1 VIPALAR
8 ADEDAPFVGRT
19 VEGVASR
26 GKHLLLHLSGGLV
39 LRTHMRMHGSWHL
52 YRPGERWR
60 RPRAAM
66 RIVLATDAYEAV
78 AFDVPVVELLD
89 AGALGRS
96 VALARLGPDLLGE
109 DFDAADAVR
118 RIRGRSDDEIAEVLL
133 DQAVLAGI
141 GNVFKSEVLFLEHV
155 HPFRRVATIPEPEI
169 AAIVARARTL
179 LLLNASPGETSGTWT
194 PGRRTTGR
202 LHPGQRLWVY
212 GRSGEACFHC
222 GSAIRRA
229 RQGPHAR
236 ATYWCEECQRP
247 GGGISDGV

>member
-1 VIPALAR
+1 VVPALAR
-8 ADEDAPFVGRT
+8 ADDDVPFVGRT
-19 VEGVASR
+19 VEQVASR

-78 AFDVPVVELLD
+78 AFDVPVAELLD
-89 AGALGRS
+89 ARGLVRS
-96 VALARLGPDLLGE
+96 AELARLGPDLLGE
-109 DFDAADAVR
+109 PFDAAEAVR
-118 RIRGRSDDEIAEVLL
+118 RIVARADAEIAEVLL
-133 DQAVLAGI
+133 DQRALAGI

-155 HPFRRVATIPEPEI
+155 HPFRRIATIPQPDV
-169 AAIVARARTL
+169 ASIVARARSL
-179 LLLNASPGETSGTWT
+179 LLFNAAPSEASGTWT
-194 PGRRTTGR
+194 PARRTTGR

-212 GRSGEACFHC
+212 GRSGEPCFHC
-222 GSAIRRA
+222 GSAVRHA

-236 ATYWCEECQRP
+236 STYWCEECQRP